1 MEKKVKKIK
10 NKIQQKYQMNK
21 QTKKIYILRIF
32 QTIIKKVVMKKKE
45 ENKKIKKVVMKKK
58 EENKKKN

>member
-21 QTKKIYILRIF
+21 YTKKIYILRIF

-45 ENKKIKKVVMKKK
+45 ENKK
-58 EENKKKN
+58 KN